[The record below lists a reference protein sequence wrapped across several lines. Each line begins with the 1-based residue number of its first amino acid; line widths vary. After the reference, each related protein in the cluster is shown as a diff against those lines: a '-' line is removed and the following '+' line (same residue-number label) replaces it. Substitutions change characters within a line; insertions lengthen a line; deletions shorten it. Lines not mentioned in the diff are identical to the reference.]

1 MKLDVEFI
9 NPFLS
14 AAVKV
19 LEIQASTKSEAG
31 AVELKGKNQNPVCV
45 VSGVIGITADAF
57 NGSVVIG
64 FPKETFLGIMSR
76 MLGEEYTSISKD
88 IVDGAGELT
97 NIIFGQAKAELN
109 QKGYGIKM
117 AIPSVVSGVGHEIHG
132 VTKGPVVV
140 VPFKTDLG
148 PFFIEI
154 SLSV

>member
-14 AAVKV
+14 ATLKV
-19 LEIQASTKSEAG
+19 LEIQASTKATAG
-31 AVELKGKNQNPVCV
+31 TIEIKGQKQNPPCAI
-45 VSGVIGITADAF
+45 SGIIGITAEAF

-76 MLGEEYTSISKD
+76 MLGEEYTSFNKD
-88 IVDGAGELT
+88 IIDGAGELT
-97 NIIFGQAKAELN
+97 NIIFGQAKVALN
-109 QKGYGIKM
+109 EKGFGIKM
-117 AIPSVVSGVGHEIHG
+117 AIPSVISGTGIEVHG
-132 VTKGPVVV
+132 VTKGPIVV

-154 SLSV
+154 SLS